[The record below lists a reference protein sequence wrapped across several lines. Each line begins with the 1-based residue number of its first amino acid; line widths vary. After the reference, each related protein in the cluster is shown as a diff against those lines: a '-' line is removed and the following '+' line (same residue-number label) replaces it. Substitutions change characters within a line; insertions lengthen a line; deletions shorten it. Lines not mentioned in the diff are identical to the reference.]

1 MQDHELRDLVDAF
14 HTKDDAARD
23 ALWIRLRE
31 HGNRVMPFFAELFP
45 RARWFQVRRD
55 IAFHAI
61 RFARLSEAAFAI
73 GRMAVGDKSGVVR
86 YRGCCVLAYSLR
98 PDALPVLEEH
108 IGHADP
114 QTVEH
119 VRAAIDAIESRN
131 HHYFVD
137 RGHSGRSFWSVG
149 GDAGDGDGEPDNQL
163 PQRPS
168 TGRML
173 CGLRRWFG
181 RGAGA

>member
-1 MQDHELRDLVDAF
+1 MQDHEIRDLVNAF
-14 HTKDDAARD
+14 HTKDDAARE
-23 ALWIRLRE
+23 ALWLRLRE
-31 HGNRVMPFFAELFP
+31 HGARVMPFLAELFP
-45 RARWFQVRRD
+45 NAKWFQVRRD

-61 RFARLSEAAFAI
+61 RFACESAASLSI

-98 PDALPVLEEH
+98 PDVLPVLEEH
-108 IGHADP
+108 LGHADP

-119 VRAAIDAIESRN
+119 VRAAIDAIESGN

-137 RGHSGRSFWSVG
+137 RDHSGRSFWSVS
-149 GDAGDGDGEPDNQL
+149 GDGTDGEPGNQP

-168 TGRML
+168 AGRML
-173 CGLRRWFG
+173 AGIRKWFG
-181 RGAGA
+181 RGPRD